1 MGRRGADPEA
11 LEAYSD
17 SDGEDRRAGARGRRG
32 NRRRADSGP
41 ARVGGDG
48 DDSEVSAAAGGGR
61 RRRGRAGAGQE
72 SAGAEGMPG
81 GGTEAQ
87 AKDVCLRLLTD
98 RARSRVELAD
108 RLAEK
113 GFSAAVA
120 GRVLDRLTEVGL
132 IDDAAFAQQWV
143 RSRHTYAGK
152 GKKVLAE
159 ELRRKGIAPEHAEPA
174 LESVTAEDETAR
186 AADLVR
192 RKLPSLPSDLDR
204 DKATRRLVAMLA
216 RRGYNPA
223 TAYGVVKA
231 ELADRF
237 APDDPF
243 DAPHGTRPDTP
254 AIASRGD
261 RIRPTRGRAASREFG
276 SGTAGSEES
285 AEPVDDERERAAELV
300 RAKIRSLPGGLDR
313 DKATRR
319 LVGLLARRGFGQSV
333 AYAVVRDELSRA
345 ALDSE

>member
-1 MGRRGADPEA
+1 M
-11 LEAYSD
+11 
-17 SDGEDRRAGARGRRG
+17 
-32 NRRRADSGP
+32 
-41 ARVGGDG
+41 
-48 DDSEVSAAAGGGR
+48 
-61 RRRGRAGAGQE
+61 
-72 SAGAEGMPG
+72 
-81 GGTEAQ
+81 
-87 AKDVCLRLLTD
+87 
-98 RARSRVELAD
+98 
-108 RLAEK
+108 
-113 GFSAAVA
+113 
-120 GRVLDRLTEVGL
+120 
-132 IDDAAFAQQWV
+132 
-143 RSRHTYAGK
+143 
-152 GKKVLAE
+152 
-159 ELRRKGIAPEHAEPA
+159 
-174 LESVTAEDETAR
+174 
-186 AADLVR
+186 
-192 RKLPSLPSDLDR
+192 
-204 DKATRRLVAMLA
+204 
-216 RRGYNPA
+216 
-223 TAYGVVKA
+223 VKA